1 MQEANPAAR
10 RSPLRRATASSA
22 AAARRRSVAPLARA
36 RAADGPP
43 ASMVI
48 GRRTAT
54 AAAMS
59 AHARAGMAVAVLWL
73 LAVAAPAPAPR
84 RILVDTDMDTDDL
97 LALLYILKHSRAEF
111 DVKAITINANEWSDA
126 GHAVNHLYDILY
138 MMGRDDV
145 AVGVG
150 GDGGISG
157 VGDVR
162 PDVGGYL
169 PLIDQGMTTAGGC
182 RYRQAIPPGRGGR
195 LDVDTNSGVRRGF
208 LPQGPRGYRPL
219 RQPTA
224 QRVMAD
230 TLSAGPTTVI
240 LLGAHTNL
248 ALLLM
253 TRPHLRRNVERV
265 YVSGGA
271 VRAPGNL
278 FTAAAANP
286 AAEFNFFGDPFAA
299 YQVLHS
305 GVPVTMIPLDATN
318 TIPVTEEFYAEF
330 RRRRST
336 HEAQYCFQSL
346 DEVLARQM
354 RRPGGGHANT
364 ARLLHVGLLRRRRG
378 SLRHAPW

>member
-1 MQEANPAAR
+1 MHC
-10 RSPLRRATASSA
+10 TK
-22 AAARRRSVAPLARA
+22 
-36 RAADGPP
+36 G
-43 ASMVI
+43 
-48 GRRTAT
+48 
-54 AAAMS
+54 MS
-59 AHARAGMAVAVLWL
+59 
-73 LAVAAPAPAPR
+73 
-84 RILVDTDMDTDDL
+84 
-97 LALLYILKHSRAEF
+97 
-111 DVKAITINANEWSDA
+111 
-126 GHAVNHLYDILY
+126 
-138 MMGRDDV
+138 
-145 AVGVG
+145 
-150 GDGGISG
+150 
-157 VGDVR
+157 
-162 PDVGGYL
+162 
-169 PLIDQGMTTAGGC
+169 TAGGC

-230 TLSAGPTTVI
+230 TLSAGPTTMI

-248 ALLLM
+248 ARLLM
-253 TRPHLRRNVERV
+253 THPHLRRNVERA

-271 VRAPGNL
+271 VRVPGNL
-278 FTAAAANP
+278 FTASAANP
-286 AAEFNFFGDPFAA
+286 AAEFNIFGDPFAA

-305 GVPVTMIPLDATN
+305 GVPVTLIPLDATN

-364 ARLLHVGLLRRRRG
+364 ASLNPLH
-378 SLRHAPW
+378 HF

>member
-1 MQEANPAAR
+1 MQ
-10 RSPLRRATASSA
+10 
-22 AAARRRSVAPLARA
+22 
-36 RAADGPP
+36 
-43 ASMVI
+43 
-48 GRRTAT
+48 
-54 AAAMS
+54 
-59 AHARAGMAVAVLWL
+59 
-73 LAVAAPAPAPR
+73 
-84 RILVDTDMDTDDL
+84 
-97 LALLYILKHSRAEF
+97 
-111 DVKAITINANEWSDA
+111 AITINANEWSDA

-150 GDGGISG
+150 GDGGISSA
-157 VGDVR
+157 GDVR

-169 PLIDQGMTTAGGC
+169 PLIDQVADTTPSSSISYSEPACTLTELSMHCTARTQGMSTAGGC
-182 RYRQAIPPGRGGR
+182 RYRQAIPSGRGGR

-208 LPQGPRGYRPL
+208 LPQGSRGYRPL

-253 TRPHLRRNVERV
+253 THPHLRRNVEHV

-271 VRAPGNL
+271 VRVPGNL
-278 FTAAAANP
+278 FTASAANP
-286 AAEFNFFGDPFAA
+286 AAEFNFFGDPFSA

-330 RRRRST
+330 RRRQST
-336 HEAQYCFQSL
+336 YEAQYCFQSL

-354 RRPGGGHANT
+354 RRTGGGHANT
-364 ARLLHVGLLRRRRG
+364 ASPNPPFLILVKLWVVLHEFLTLLLPFSRCRATTCGTPSPPAWLSPACAMARPAASM
-378 SLRHAPW
+378 SLPSSST